1 MPIKPVQLDLFRP
14 SQSSINIQEDISPEK
29 YREIFRKLLNE
40 NFDFHGENSNYATH
54 NFHAF
59 PAKFPPQLPKKFI
72 TTLTLP
78 GEKVLDPMSGSGT
91 TVLEAMLLGRHGIG
105 IDIDPL
111 ALNLGKVKVTSLDL
125 GDLMRKSESLI
136 DRSSYALRNKKDE
149 LTSTLDSRFDPQT
162 KRFVDYWFL
171 RQTQLELLALIQEIE
186 RLADRNVRRFFEIV
200 FSSIIITKSGGVS
213 LAYDLAHTRPHKLRD
228 KVPRS
233 ASEEFQKRL
242 NKNIKRITQLAWST
256 GRADIFCGNAQ
267 RLGLSDNSIDLI
279 VTSPPYPSNA
289 IDYMRTHKFS
299 LVWFGYDIASLSG
312 MRGDYMGGERTSNF
326 QMRDLPDYSH
336 RVASNL
342 SEKDPKK
349 ANVLMR
355 YYTEMSE
362 CLSEMFRVL
371 KPGRAAAV
379 VVGSSVMRG
388 IDTETSKC
396 LAEIGKTAGFN
407 LVGITQRKLDRNKR
421 MMPARHRSRSGEGGG
436 PARNASQSKAGGP
449 VRENE
454 KEDTKIE
461 ERMHKEY
468 IIGFLKP
475 N

>member
-14 SQSSINIQEDISPEK
+14 FQPSSSFQGSISSAK
-29 YREIFRKLLNE
+29 YKEVFRNLLNE
-40 NFDFHGENSNYATH
+40 DFDFQGEDTSYTTH

-91 TVLEAMLLGRHGIG
+91 TVLEAMLLGRHAIG
-105 IDIDPL
+105 VDIDPL
-111 ALNLGKVKVTSLDL
+111 ALNLGKVKVTSLNL
-125 GDLMRKSESLI
+125 GDLMRKAESLI
-136 DRSSYALRNKKDE
+136 ERSSYALLHKMDDLRSALN
-149 LTSTLDSRFDPQT
+149 SRFDPQT
-162 KRFVDYWFL
+162 KEFVDYWFL
-171 RQTQLELLALIQEIE
+171 RETQLELLALIREIE
-186 RLADRNVRRFFEIV
+186 RFADPNLRRFFEIV
-200 FSSIIITKSGGVS
+200 FSSIVITKSGGVS
-213 LAYDLAHTRPHKLRD
+213 LAYDLAHTRPHKLKD

-233 ASEEFQKRL
+233 ATEEFQKRL
-242 NKNIKRITQLAWST
+242 NKNIKRISQLVWAT
-256 GRADIFCGNAQ
+256 GQADIFCGNAQ

-299 LVWFGYDIASLSG
+299 LVWFGYDIALLSR
-312 MRGDYMGGERTSNF
+312 MRGNYIGSERISNF
-326 QMRDLPDYSH
+326 QMRDLPAYSC
-336 RVASNL
+336 RVVSNL
-342 SEKDPKK
+342 SRKDPKK
-349 ANVLMR
+349 ADVLRR
-355 YYTEMSE
+355 YYTEMSL

-371 KPGRAAAV
+371 RPGKAAVV

-396 LAEIGKTAGFN
+396 LGEIGEMIGFD
-407 LVGITQRKLDRNKR
+407 LVNIPERKLDRDRR
-421 MMPARHRSRSGEGGG
+421 MMPARK
-436 PARNASQSKAGGP
+436 NAEPGSQ
-449 VRENE
+449 
-454 KEDTKIE
+454 IE